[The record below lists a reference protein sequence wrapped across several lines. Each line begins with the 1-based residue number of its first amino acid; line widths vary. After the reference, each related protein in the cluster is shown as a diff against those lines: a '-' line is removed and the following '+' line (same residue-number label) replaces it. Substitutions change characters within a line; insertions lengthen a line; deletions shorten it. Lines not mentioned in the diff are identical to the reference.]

1 MIVLAGGDIV
11 LPDRILT
18 NASLVIDRGRIAA
31 IETTRS
37 LPSGASIVDVRDAF
51 VVPGFIDVHVHGI
64 EGYDTLDGGDAIAS
78 IASRLPR
85 YGVTAFCPTTV
96 ACDPAGLRAVLEQ
109 VGRARTGR
117 PHGSARVLPAHLESN
132 FINPDYNGAQPRACL
147 RLPNDEAGEGQ
158 FTGRDILT
166 TIESGRADVGII
178 TIAPELP
185 GTLELVPVLVR
196 AGHRVSLGHS
206 GADFEQ
212 AVAAIDAGARDG
224 PHGIWRD
231 RARTCGGYRRARSR
245 LSRGEDVHRRRRN
258 LSRRLNGVPCPVR
271 CARLVERIPPLAA
284 FAAHTAMEPAFRVHA
299 GKGQLQRNAELEP
312 HRNHLGFVFGRE
324 RRIDT
329 NRLRETERQRVSHR
343 VEKFRCCVRKRVSR
357 QRPQRDASDPV
368 LRAIDPRFR
377 EEDDVAAGQVDILI
391 RRVECRRLTA
401 ERPVRRGIQ
410 IPDGKGQ
417 SCKGRDRRK
426 RGRQQEMLERGQLL
440 RLPGHTR
447 ADVDRMHV

>member
-96 ACDPAGLRAVLEQ
+96 ACDPAGLRAVLDQ

-147 RLPNDEAGEGQ
+147 RLPNDERGEGQ
-158 FTGRDILT
+158 FTGRDILA

-185 GTLELVPVLVR
+185 GTLDLVPALVR

-212 AVAAIDAGARDG
+212 AVAAIDAGARHATHLFNRMTPLTHRAPGLVGAVLSHDEVNAELICDG
-224 PHGIWRD
+224 FHVHPAMCRVAIAAKGVHGVMAITDGTGGSGLAPGSTARLGGRSIRVSD
-231 RARTCGGYRRARSR
+231 RAAVLDDGTLAGSTLTMDRAF
-245 LSRGEDVHRRRRN
+245 RN
-258 LSRRLNGVPCPVR
+258 IVTMFHASIAEAAIMCSTTPARAVGLTGFGVI
-271 CARLVERIPPLAA
+271 AEGNAA
-284 FAAHTAMEPAFRVHA
+284 DIVVLDRAFRVAKTFIDGEESYRA
-299 GKGQLQRNAELEP
+299 G
-312 HRNHLGFVFGRE
+312 
-324 RRIDT
+324 
-329 NRLRETERQRVSHR
+329 
-343 VEKFRCCVRKRVSR
+343 
-357 QRPQRDASDPV
+357 
-368 LRAIDPRFR
+368 
-377 EEDDVAAGQVDILI
+377 
-391 RRVECRRLTA
+391 
-401 ERPVRRGIQ
+401 
-410 IPDGKGQ
+410 
-417 SCKGRDRRK
+417 
-426 RGRQQEMLERGQLL
+426 
-440 RLPGHTR
+440 
-447 ADVDRMHV
+447 

>member
-51 VVPGFIDVHVHGI
+51 VVPGFIDVHVHGV

-96 ACDPAGLRAVLEQ
+96 ACDPAGLRAVLDQ
-109 VGRARTGR
+109 IGRARTGR

-147 RLPNDEAGEGQ
+147 RLPNDDRGEGQ
-158 FTGRDILT
+158 FTGRDILA

-185 GTLELVPVLVR
+185 GTLDLVPTLIR

-212 AVAAIDAGARDG
+212 AVAAIDAGARHATHLFNRMTPMTHRAPGLVGAVLSHDDVNAELICDG
-224 PHGIWRD
+224 FHVHPAMCRVAIAAKGVHGVLAITDGTGGSGLAPGSTARLGGRSIRVSDQAAVLDDGTLAGSTLTMD
-231 RARTCGGYRRARSR
+231 RAFRNIVTMFHASIAEAAIMCSTTPARAVG
-245 LSRGEDVHRRRRN
+245 LTGF
-258 LSRRLNGVPCPVR
+258 GVI
-271 CARLVERIPPLAA
+271 AEGN
-284 FAAHTAMEPAFRVHA
+284 TADIVVLDRAFRVAKTFIDGEEIYRA
-299 GKGQLQRNAELEP
+299 G
-312 HRNHLGFVFGRE
+312 
-324 RRIDT
+324 
-329 NRLRETERQRVSHR
+329 
-343 VEKFRCCVRKRVSR
+343 
-357 QRPQRDASDPV
+357 
-368 LRAIDPRFR
+368 
-377 EEDDVAAGQVDILI
+377 
-391 RRVECRRLTA
+391 
-401 ERPVRRGIQ
+401 
-410 IPDGKGQ
+410 
-417 SCKGRDRRK
+417 
-426 RGRQQEMLERGQLL
+426 
-440 RLPGHTR
+440 
-447 ADVDRMHV
+447 

>member
-85 YGVTAFCPTTV
+85 FGVTAFCPTTV
-96 ACDPAGLRAVLEQ
+96 ACDPAGLRAVLDQ

-147 RLPNDEAGEGQ
+147 RLPNDDRGEGQ
-158 FTGRDILT
+158 FAGRDILA

-185 GTLELVPVLVR
+185 GTLDLVPALVR

-212 AVAAIDAGARDG
+212 AVAAIDAGARHATHLFNRMTPLTHRAPGLVGAVLSHDEVSAELICDG
-224 PHGIWRD
+224 FHVHPAMCRVAIAAKGVHGVMAITDGTGGSGLAPGSTARLGGRSIRVSDQAAVLDDGTLAGSTLTMD
-231 RARTCGGYRRARSR
+231 RAFRNIVTMFHASIAEAAIMCSTTPARAVG
-245 LSRGEDVHRRRRN
+245 LTGF
-258 LSRRLNGVPCPVR
+258 GVI
-271 CARLVERIPPLAA
+271 AEGHAA
-284 FAAHTAMEPAFRVHA
+284 DIVVLDRAFRVVKTFIDGQEIYRA
-299 GKGQLQRNAELEP
+299 G
-312 HRNHLGFVFGRE
+312 
-324 RRIDT
+324 
-329 NRLRETERQRVSHR
+329 
-343 VEKFRCCVRKRVSR
+343 
-357 QRPQRDASDPV
+357 
-368 LRAIDPRFR
+368 
-377 EEDDVAAGQVDILI
+377 
-391 RRVECRRLTA
+391 
-401 ERPVRRGIQ
+401 
-410 IPDGKGQ
+410 
-417 SCKGRDRRK
+417 
-426 RGRQQEMLERGQLL
+426 
-440 RLPGHTR
+440 
-447 ADVDRMHV
+447 